1 MFMRPEVVFSVA
13 EDGSM
18 VIVKVE
24 SSNTG
29 SSWGTVDMIPQQ
41 RTIMYITER
50 ARTNYGTI
58 YEEH

>member
-1 MFMRPEVVFSVA
+1 MTKRMFMRPEVVFSVA

-29 SSWGTVDMIPQQ
+29 SS
-41 RTIMYITER
+41 
-50 ARTNYGTI
+50 
-58 YEEH
+58 